1 MVRRGGL
8 SNREARWLAI
18 EAQGLRAPR
27 SSATVT
33 RSHLRRAITSVGTVQ
48 LDAINVVDRTQYLVL
63 FSRVGAFD
71 RSRFDTMSGPGG
83 ELFEYWGH
91 AASLVPTVHQPLL
104 RWRMAE
110 FASTTSDTAHHRYWR
125 AWQLEHADYLDAI
138 LEEVRDRGPLPAS
151 QLSDPRR
158 SDGEWWDRRS
168 VGRQAMEMLFAQGR
182 LAGWRTGNFERTYDL
197 PERVIPPEVLAVP
210 TPPIDDAHRQLL
222 LLAAAAHGVG
232 TVVDLADYFRIKNRV
247 AKARIAELVEAG
259 ALDEVAVEG
268 WKDPAYVL
276 PGARPR
282 PPRRGHAT
290 LLSPFDSL
298 IWERARTSRL
308 FGYDFRI
315 EVYTPAAKRTFG
327 YYVLSLLLGDEIVGR
342 VDLKADRKGSSLLV
356 QAAHAEEGADP
367 LAVASGAAGELAAL
381 AAWLGLDGVT
391 VVGRGD
397 LAPAL
402 AAAVA
407 ARP

>member
-1 MVRRGGL
+1 MGDPPSL

-18 EAQGLRAPR
+18 AAQGLAAPR
-27 SSATVT
+27 KDVGITRRRLAATVA
-33 RSHLRRAITSVGTVQ
+33 AIGTVQ
-48 LDAINVVDRTQYLVL
+48 LDAINVLERTQYLVL
-63 FSRVGAFD
+63 FSRLGAYD
-71 RSRFDTMSGPGG
+71 RRRFDALSGPGG

-91 AASLVPTVHQPLL
+91 AASLVPVENEPLL

-110 FASTTSDTAHHRYWR
+110 FVDDDSTRGRYWR
-125 AWQLEHADYLDAI
+125 AWELEHADYLAAI
-138 LEEVRDRGPLPAS
+138 LDEVRDRGPLAAS
-151 QLSDPRR
+151 QLADPRR
-158 SDGEWWDRRS
+158 KDGEWWDRRS

-182 LAGWRTGNFERTYDL
+182 LAGWRTGTFERVYDL
-197 PERVIPPEVLAVP
+197 PERVLPEAVLGAP
-210 TPPIDDAHRQLL
+210 TPAVDEAHRQLL
-222 LLAAAAHGVG
+222 LISARAHGIG
-232 TVVDLADYFRIKNRV
+232 TVTDLADYFRIKNRV

-259 ALDEVAVEG
+259 ELTEVAVDG

-282 PPRRGHAT
+282 RPRRSHAT

-298 IWERARTSRL
+298 IWERARTARL

-327 YYVLSLLLGDEIVGR
+327 YYVLSLLLGDAIVGR
-342 VDLKADRKGSSLLV
+342 FDLKADRKGSALLV
-356 QAAHAEEGADP
+356 QAAHTEDGADP
-367 LAVASGAAGELAAL
+367 DVVAAAAVPELAAL
-381 AAWLGLDGVT
+381 ASWLGLDAVT

-402 AAAVA
+402 GGFVA
-407 ARP
+407 AHG